1 MILTR
6 YLYQKHNVEYSL
18 YISLFQKDAEQAKF
32 WAYELFYSGYKK
44 QTVHLLLEIYRD
56 YYMDELCKPKIMAF
70 LEKKIGEWT
79 LDNTKES
86 IVGTMIEN
94 IVRREPDFCKIY
106 DKWKIME
113 NEKNLQQQKIRCNT
127 DKKILYVVLK
137 EDSVRKYKTK
147 PLVLSKGWMLPPK
160 VCLYSSYREPGSLKI
175 DIHDYADF
183 WLYFASEC
191 PLWKTRIQKYGG
203 IVDHKKRQVQFIHEE
218 HEEKF
223 NNLYDMEPD
232 EQPLE
237 VQKKWFGQGFE

>member
-6 YLYQKHNVEYSL
+6 YLYQKCNVEFSL
-18 YISLFQKDAEQAKF
+18 YISLFQKDIEQVKF

-44 QTVHLLLEIYRD
+44 QTIQFLLDIYRD
-56 YYMDELCKPKIMAF
+56 FYTEESCKPKMLAF
-70 LEKKIGEWT
+70 LEKKIDEWT

-106 DKWKIME
+106 DKMQIFK
-113 NEKNLQQQKIRCNT
+113 EKQQNIRIVF
-127 DKKILYVVLK
+127 DKKILYIVLK

-147 PLVLSKGWMLPPK
+147 PLVLSKGWMLPRK
-160 VCLYSSYREPGSLKI
+160 ACLYSCYREPGSKI
-175 DIHDYADF
+175 LDIHDYVDF
-183 WLYFASEC
+183 WLYFASES
-191 PLWKTRIQKYGG
+191 PLWKTRIQKNGG
-203 IVDHKKRQVQFIHEE
+203 MVDHKNRRVQFLHEE
-218 HEEKF
+218 HEEHF

-237 VQKKWFGQGFE
+237 VQKKWFGQGFVES

>member
-18 YISLFQKDAEQAKF
+18 YISLFQKDAEQVKF

-56 YYMDELCKPKIMAF
+56 FYTEELCKQKMLAF

-79 LDNTKES
+79 VDNTKES

-106 DKWKIME
+106 DKFKIME
-113 NEKNLQQQKIRCNT
+113 KKQQKIRCNI
-127 DKKILYVVLK
+127 DKKLLYIVLK

-147 PLVLSKGWMLPPK
+147 PIILSKGWMLPRK
-160 VCLYSSYREPGSLKI
+160 ACLYYSYREPGSQKL

-183 WLYFASEC
+183 WLYFASDC

-203 IVDHKKRQVQFIHEE
+203 VIDYKNRRVQFLHEE
-218 HEEKF
+218 QF

-237 VQKKWFGQGFE
+237 VQKKWFGQGFVES